1 MKLSGYSWKTK
12 AVAYAT
18 AYLLASVGVYS
29 LMRWLGPPDNLAYA
43 NLSAFW
49 FGFVFAAYWAPN
61 LGAIL
66 LSAVMFS
73 VLFVVDTHGGFFWLS
88 GPKSAESYWLIP
100 LAGIGWV
107 IPLGI
112 TWLGRLLW
120 RKAAR
125 LGGA

>member
-1 MKLSGYSWKTK
+1 MKPFIYSL
-12 AVAYAT
+12 AYTFTSA
-18 AYLLASVGVYS
+18 LVYS
-29 LMRWLGPPDNLAYA
+29 LVRFLGPANNLAYA
-43 NLSAFW
+43 DLSAFW

-107 IPLGI
+107 IPLGT

-120 RKAAR
+120 QRVTSVR
-125 LGGA
+125 GA

>member
-1 MKLSGYSWKTK
+1 MK
-12 AVAYAT
+12 VRPFI
-18 AYLLASVGVYS
+18 YS
-29 LMRWLGPPDNLAYA
+29 LAYTVNSVLVFSLARYIGPDNNLSYA
-43 NLSAFW
+43 DLSAFW

-107 IPLGI
+107 IPLGT

-120 RKAAR
+120 QRVASVR
-125 LGGA
+125 GA